1 MVLQQKVFVCSSDW
15 SESDI
20 VEEEVEVL
28 RNDLEDDIEVNIS
41 DLMNEADVAKSCFEE
56 GVSKDFFECELCE
69 ADTEVCDGST
79 EESVCLFADD
89 NAG

>member
-1 MVLQQKVFVCSSDW
+1 MRASSGS
-15 SESDI
+15 SEAGE
-20 VEEEVEVL
+20 EEEVEVL

-41 DLMNEADVAKSCFEE
+41 DLMNEADVAKSCFKE

-89 NAG
+89 TAG

>member
-1 MVLQQKVFVCSSDW
+1 M
-15 SESDI
+15 
-20 VEEEVEVL
+20 EEEVDVL

-41 DLMNEADVAKSCFEE
+41 DLQ
-56 GVSKDFFECELCE
+56 DFFECELCE

-89 NAG
+89 TAG